1 MFISM
6 TDTNIM
12 EIFCILDEFCKYFAL
27 ELKKHTLGSSGKLRR
42 NRLSLMPRVR

>member
-12 EIFCILDEFCKYFAL
+12 EIFCILDESCKYL
-27 ELKKHTLGSSGKLRR
+27 IHELKKHTLGNSGKLRR